1 MRQNIL
7 SDSLYTLSYIT
18 NLISSNLSTIDSLNK
33 SMILDRDT
41 YSRVFNPTINWNLI
55 LINSFLEEYETYFMS
70 DIPIEKERILKV
82 KRKSKPAIVRLDKW
96 KDLRKFRNCV
106 LTHPFRDQK
115 NNYNSVLQNGAL
127 HEFDIPNKPNEFRI
141 VSGMVIIT
149 CANIRKELDTILA
162 NLPPMRDQI
171 KRFDY
176 DIQASNREVK
186 RIMDL
191 VNT

>member
-70 DIPIEKERILKV
+70 DIPI
-82 KRKSKPAIVRLDKW
+82 RKG
-96 KDLRKFRNCV
+96 
-106 LTHPFRDQK
+106 T
-115 NNYNSVLQNGAL
+115 
-127 HEFDIPNKPNEFRI
+127 
-141 VSGMVIIT
+141 
-149 CANIRKELDTILA
+149 
-162 NLPPMRDQI
+162 
-171 KRFDY
+171 
-176 DIQASNREVK
+176 
-186 RIMDL
+186 
-191 VNT
+191 NT

>member
-41 YSRVFNPTINWNLI
+41 YSRVFNPIINWNLI

-82 KRKSKPAIVRLDKW
+82 KRKSKPAIVRLDK
-96 KDLRKFRNCV
+96 
-106 LTHPFRDQK
+106 
-115 NNYNSVLQNGAL
+115 
-127 HEFDIPNKPNEFRI
+127 
-141 VSGMVIIT
+141 
-149 CANIRKELDTILA
+149 
-162 NLPPMRDQI
+162 
-171 KRFDY
+171 
-176 DIQASNREVK
+176 
-186 RIMDL
+186 
-191 VNT
+191 

>member
-70 DIPIEKERILKV
+70 DIPREKERILKV
-82 KRKSKPAIVRLDKW
+82 KRKSKPAIVRLDK
-96 KDLRKFRNCV
+96 
-106 LTHPFRDQK
+106 
-115 NNYNSVLQNGAL
+115 
-127 HEFDIPNKPNEFRI
+127 
-141 VSGMVIIT
+141 
-149 CANIRKELDTILA
+149 
-162 NLPPMRDQI
+162 
-171 KRFDY
+171 
-176 DIQASNREVK
+176 
-186 RIMDL
+186 
-191 VNT
+191 

>member
-82 KRKSKPAIVRLDKW
+82 KRKSKPAIVRLDK
-96 KDLRKFRNCV
+96 
-106 LTHPFRDQK
+106 
-115 NNYNSVLQNGAL
+115 
-127 HEFDIPNKPNEFRI
+127 
-141 VSGMVIIT
+141 
-149 CANIRKELDTILA
+149 
-162 NLPPMRDQI
+162 
-171 KRFDY
+171 
-176 DIQASNREVK
+176 
-186 RIMDL
+186 
-191 VNT
+191 